1 MNSFCG
7 RNIHRFYY
15 LFTYLPLTYSINVKY
30 KYYLYSYLHYKY
42 TSLVAQMVKHLP
54 TMWEN
59 QVQSLGREDLLDKE
73 MATQSSI
80 LA

>member
-1 MNSFCG
+1 MVGIFIDSIICSP
-7 RNIHRFYY
+7 I
-15 LFTYLPLTYSINVKY
+15 LPLTYSINVKY

-54 TMWEN
+54 TMWET
-59 QVQSLGREDLLDKE
+59 QVQSLGWEDLLDKE